1 MIFFLVW
8 ILVSFIFIVNKWRFI
23 LQFYKVW
30 QKKDLLSGNIEPSQC
45 NICYICSLKHK
56 YKRKFLLFEEIVWT
70 LKGEFCWSSI
80 RVLFLGTKINSIYN
94 LNCGKDT
101 NVIISAQFCWF
112 IIHGSSGKVWN
123 QTRTQDCYKVCFLV
137 TT

>member
-70 LKGEFCWSSI
+70 LKGEFCWKFNLCNI
-80 RVLFLGTKINSIYN
+80 ILWKENIYN
-94 LNCGKDT
+94 ANFEIVKLEGT
-101 NVIISAQFCWF
+101 NDFNLILSIIQGFTE
-112 IIHGSSGKVWN
+112 KLLN
-123 QTRTQDCYKVCFLV
+123 QTRT
-137 TT
+137 